1 MLATAA
7 FDHHVLA
14 RLLDFFSDRTAWQR
28 TLWSSGTVLSLNEL
42 LEASDQVAAGVVGQA
57 AMAHYA
63 HCIEIAALRDFGV
76 GDESRRRLLGSLL
89 RTDDRNKTLAAYG
102 LQYKTI
108 EQLIPEVT
116 SEYLKRWSDALT
128 TSPQSAKP
136 ERAARSIA
144 AHLIDC
150 GFHPQFLHKWW
161 TYKAKY
167 EPGTKTLAELLSE
180 ADALASVPPKA
191 YEALLV
197 FEQAPPIDPSKPQP
211 LQWLTNKQVSEW
223 LRGSGFAIAGFR
235 QKGGFLLSGTTR
247 DNYSVVDTATETASR
262 LISRINLGS
271 AHYNR
276 LNIIREVWI
285 KGEPDSL
292 ALPQRRRRVEVHS
305 LQRENQLYD
314 LRDFNVVDAA
324 MELVEPLDSQPPSA
338 AVAGGW
344 AAIEALLTGPGDRDQ
359 RILAGDRMAA
369 LVACSFPRAELTTL
383 SYELEKQG
391 GTIGD
396 ELKGC
401 AANKDRCEALMRE
414 IELGTPLTFPRG
426 SDQAALDRLATLLK
440 NPSRVLREIEA
451 RITESFRRLY
461 RNRNIVLHGGKTDAV
476 GLRACLRISAPLVG
490 AGLDRIAHATYTE
503 GLSPLELAARAR
515 IRLDSLDSAAA
526 VRPIDLLS

>member
-28 TLWSSGTVLSLNEL
+28 TLWSSGTVLNLKEL

-76 GDESRRRLLGSLL
+76 GDDNRRKLLGSLL

-102 LQYKTI
+102 LQYRTI

-128 TSPQSAKP
+128 ASPQSAKP

-180 ADALASVPPKA
+180 ADALASVPPKP
-191 YEALLV
+191 YEALLA

-211 LQWLTNKQVSEW
+211 FQWLTNKQVSEW
-223 LRGSGFAIAGFR
+223 LRGNGFAVAGFR
-235 QKGGFLLSGTTR
+235 QKGGFILSGTTR
-247 DNYSVVDTATETASR
+247 DNYSVVETATETASR

-271 AHYNR
+271 AHY
-276 LNIIREVWI
+276 III
-285 KGEPDSL
+285 NP
-292 ALPQRRRRVEVHS
+292 
-305 LQRENQLYD
+305 N
-314 LRDFNVVDAA
+314 
-324 MELVEPLDSQPPSA
+324 
-338 AVAGGW
+338 
-344 AAIEALLTGPGDRDQ
+344 
-359 RILAGDRMAA
+359 
-369 LVACSFPRAELTTL
+369 
-383 SYELEKQG
+383 
-391 GTIGD
+391 
-396 ELKGC
+396 C
-401 AANKDRCEALMRE
+401 AA
-414 IELGTPLTFPRG
+414 
-426 SDQAALDRLATLLK
+426 
-440 NPSRVLREIEA
+440 
-451 RITESFRRLY
+451 
-461 RNRNIVLHGGKTDAV
+461 
-476 GLRACLRISAPLVG
+476 
-490 AGLDRIAHATYTE
+490 
-503 GLSPLELAARAR
+503 SPQ
-515 IRLDSLDSAAA
+515 
-526 VRPIDLLS
+526 

>member
-7 FDHHVLA
+7 FDEHVFA

-28 TLWSSGTVLSLNEL
+28 TLWSSGTVLSLREL
-42 LEASDQVAAGVVGQA
+42 QEASEQVAAGVVGQA
-57 AMAHYA
+57 ALAHYA
-63 HCIEIAALRDFGV
+63 HCIEMAVLRDFGV
-76 GDESRRRLLGSLL
+76 GDEKRRKLLGSLL
-89 RTDDRNKTLAAYG
+89 RTDDRNRTLAANG
-102 LQYKTI
+102 LQYRTI
-108 EQLIPEVT
+108 EQLVPEIA
-116 SEYLKRWSDALT
+116 SGYLKRWSDTLT
-128 TSPQSAKP
+128 ASPQPAKP

-167 EPGTKTLAELLSE
+167 ETGSKTLADLLNE
-180 ADALASVPPKA
+180 ADVLASAPARP

-211 LQWLTNKQVSEW
+211 AQWLTSRQVSEW
-223 LRGSGFAIAGFR
+223 LRGNGFVVAGLR
-235 QKGGFLLSGTTR
+235 QKGGFLLSGSAR
-247 DNYSVVDTATETASR
+247 DSHSVVEMASETSSR
-262 LISRINLGS
+262 FISRVNLGS

-276 LNIIREVWI
+276 LVVIQEVWI
-285 KGEPDSL
+285 KGEARSFP
-292 ALPQRRRRVEVHS
+292 LPHRRRRVEVHS

-314 LRDFNVVDAA
+314 LRDFSVVDAA
-324 MELVEPLDSQPPSA
+324 MELVEPLDEQPPSA

-369 LVACSFPRAELTTL
+369 VVACSFPRAELTTL

-396 ELKGC
+396 ELNGC
-401 AANKDRCEALMRE
+401 ATNKERCEVLVRE
-414 IELGTPLTFPRG
+414 IGRDTVLNFPRS
-426 SDQAALDRLATLLK
+426 SDQAALDRLTTLLN
-440 NPSRVLREIEA
+440 NPGRVLKDIEA

-461 RNRNIVLHGGKTDAV
+461 RNRNIVLHGGKTDAI

-490 AGLDRIAHATYTE
+490 AGLDRIAHAAYTE

>member
-1 MLATAA
+1 
-7 FDHHVLA
+7 
-14 RLLDFFSDRTAWQR
+14 
-28 TLWSSGTVLSLNEL
+28 
-42 LEASDQVAAGVVGQA
+42 
-57 AMAHYA
+57 
-63 HCIEIAALRDFGV
+63 
-76 GDESRRRLLGSLL
+76 
-89 RTDDRNKTLAAYG
+89 
-102 LQYKTI
+102 
-108 EQLIPEVT
+108 
-116 SEYLKRWSDALT
+116 
-128 TSPQSAKP
+128 
-136 ERAARSIA
+136 
-144 AHLIDC
+144 
-150 GFHPQFLHKWW
+150 
-161 TYKAKY
+161 
-167 EPGTKTLAELLSE
+167 
-180 ADALASVPPKA
+180 
-191 YEALLV
+191 
-197 FEQAPPIDPSKPQP
+197 

-223 LRGSGFAIAGFR
+223 LRGNGFAIAGFR

-247 DNYSVVDTATETASR
+247 DNYSVIETATETASR

-271 AHYNR
+271 THYNR
-276 LNIIREVWI
+276 LSVIQEVWI
-285 KGEPDSL
+285 KGETESL
-292 ALPQRRRRVEVHS
+292 VLPQRRRRVEVHS

-324 MELVEPLDSQPPSA
+324 MELVEPLDAQPPSA

-359 RILAGDRMAA
+359 RILSGDRMAA

-401 AANKDRCEALMRE
+401 AANKDRCEILMRE

-490 AGLDRIAHATYTE
+490 AGLDRIRGGT
-503 GLSPLELAARAR
+503 S
-515 IRLDSLDSAAA
+515 D
-526 VRPIDLLS
+526 

>member
-1 MLATAA
+1 MLAASS
-7 FDHHVLA
+7 FNDHMLA

-28 TLWSSGTVLSLNEL
+28 TLWSSGTALSLKEL
-42 LEASDQVAAGVVGQA
+42 LEASDQVAAGVVGQT
-57 AMAHYA
+57 AMAHFA

-76 GDESRRRLLGSLL
+76 GDEKRRKLLGALL
-89 RTDDRNKTLAAYG
+89 RTDDRNKTLAANG
-102 LQYKTI
+102 LQYRTI
-108 EQLIPEVT
+108 EQLIPEIT
-116 SEYLKRWSDALT
+116 TEYLKRWADALT
-128 TSPQSAKP
+128 ASPQAAKP
-136 ERAARSIA
+136 ERAARAIA

-167 EPGTKTLAELLSE
+167 EEGAKTLAELLNE
-180 ADALASVPPKA
+180 ADTLVSLPAKS
-191 YEALLV
+191 YEAILA
-197 FEQAPPIDPSKPQP
+197 FEQAPPIDASKPQP
-211 LQWLTNKQVSEW
+211 AQWLTNKQVSDW
-223 LRGSGFAIAGFR
+223 LRGNGFAVSGLR
-235 QKGGFLLSGTTR
+235 QKGGFLLSGTAR
-247 DNYSVVDTATETASR
+247 DTYSVVETAAETASR

-276 LNIIREVWI
+276 LSVIQEVWI
-285 KGEPDSL
+285 KGETASL
-292 ALPQRRRRVEVHS
+292 PLPRRRRRVEIHS

-314 LRDFNVVDAA
+314 LRDFSVVDAA
-324 MELVEPLDSQPPSA
+324 MELVEPLDEQPPSA

-391 GTIGD
+391 GAIGD
-396 ELKGC
+396 ELKEC
-401 AANKDRCEALMRE
+401 PTNKDRCEVLVRE
-414 IELGTPLTFPRG
+414 IGTGATLAFPRN
-426 SDQAALDRLATLLK
+426 SDQAALNRLTAMLNNPNPVLK
-440 NPSRVLREIEA
+440 DIEA

-461 RNRNIVLHGGKTDAV
+461 RNRNIVLHGGKTGAIA
-476 GLRACLRISAPLVG
+476 LRACLRICAPLVG

-526 VRPIDLLS
+526 VHPIDLLS

>member
-1 MLATAA
+1 
-7 FDHHVLA
+7 
-14 RLLDFFSDRTAWQR
+14 
-28 TLWSSGTVLSLNEL
+28 LSLKEL
-42 LEASDQVAAGVVGQA
+42 LEASDQVAAGVVGQT

-63 HCIEIAALRDFGV
+63 HGIEIATLRDFGV
-76 GDESRRRLLGSLL
+76 GDESRRKLLGSLL
-89 RTDDRNKTLAAYG
+89 RTDDRNKTLAAKG
-102 LQYKTI
+102 LQYRTI
-108 EQLIPEVT
+108 EQLIPEIT
-116 SEYLKRWSDALT
+116 TEYLKRWSTALT
-128 TSPQSAKP
+128 AAPQSAKP

-144 AHLIDC
+144 SHLIDC
-150 GFHPQFLHKWW
+150 GLHPQFLHKWW

-167 EPGTKTLAELLSE
+167 EQEIRTLAELLSE
-180 ADALASVPPKA
+180 ADALASAPPKS

-197 FEQAPPIDPSKPQP
+197 FEEAPPVDPSKPQP
-211 LQWLTNKQVSEW
+211 AQWLTNKQVSEW
-223 LRGSGFAIAGFR
+223 LRSNGFAVAGLR
-235 QKGGFLLSGTTR
+235 QKGGFLLSGTAR
-247 DNYSVVDTATETASR
+247 DSHSVVATATETASR
-262 LISRINLGS
+262 LTSRVNLGS

-276 LNIIREVWI
+276 LGVIQEVWI
-285 KGEPDSL
+285 KGEPESV

-324 MELVEPLDSQPPSA
+324 LELVEPLDAQPPSA

-391 GTIGD
+391 GTMGD

-401 AANKDRCEALMRE
+401 ATNKDRCEVLVRK
-414 IELGTPLTFPRG
+414 IEHGVPLTFPRS
-426 SDQAALDRLATLLK
+426 SDQAALDRLTTLLK
-440 NPSRVLREIEA
+440 TPSRVLKEIEE

-515 IRLDSLDSAAA
+515 IRLDSLDSAAS

>member
-1 MLATAA
+1 MLATGA
-7 FDHHVLA
+7 FDEHVLA

-76 GDESRRRLLGSLL
+76 GDEKRRKLLGSLL
-89 RTDDRNKTLAAYG
+89 RTDDRNKTLAANG
-102 LQYKTI
+102 LQYKSI
-108 EQLIPEVT
+108 AHLIPEIA
-116 SEYLKRWSDALT
+116 SEYLKRWSDTLT
-128 TSPQSAKP
+128 ASPQSAKP

-144 AHLIDC
+144 AHLLDC

-167 EPGTKTLAELLSE
+167 EPGTKTLAELLRE
-180 ADALASVPPKA
+180 ADALASAPPRA

-197 FEQAPPIDPSKPQP
+197 FEQAPPVDSSKPQP
-211 LQWLTNKQVSEW
+211 AQWLNNKQVSEW
-223 LRGSGFAIAGFR
+223 LRKNGFSVAGLR
-235 QKGGFLLSGTTR
+235 QKGGFLLSGAAR
-247 DNYSVVDTATETASR
+247 DNDSVVETAAETASR

-271 AHYNR
+271 THYNR
-276 LNIIREVWI
+276 LAVLPQVWI
-285 KGEPDSL
+285 RGEMDSL
-292 ALPQRRRRVEVHS
+292 PLPRRRRRVEVHS

-314 LRDFNVVDAA
+314 LRDFSVVDAA
-324 MELVEPLDSQPPSA
+324 MELVEPLDEQPPSA

-391 GTIGD
+391 GPLGD
-396 ELKGC
+396 ELKAC
-401 AANKDRCEALMRE
+401 ATNKDRCEVLVRE
-414 IELGTPLTFPRG
+414 IGRGTPLIFPRG
-426 SDQAALDRLATLLK
+426 SDQAALNRLTTLLN
-440 NPSRVLREIEA
+440 NPDRVLKEIEA

-476 GLRACLRISAPLVG
+476 GLRACLRIAAPLVG
-490 AGLDRIAHATYTE
+490 AGLDRIAHAAYTE

-526 VRPIDLLS
+526 VRPIELLS

>member
-1 MLATAA
+1 
-7 FDHHVLA
+7 
-14 RLLDFFSDRTAWQR
+14 LDRPQWP
-28 TLWSSGTVLSLNEL
+28 
-42 LEASDQVAAGVVGQA
+42 
-57 AMAHYA
+57 HYA
-63 HCIEIAALRDFGV
+63 HCIEISALRDFGL
-76 GDESRRRLLGSLL
+76 GDEKRRKLLASFL
-89 RTDDRNKTLAAYG
+89 RTDDRNRTLAAGG

-108 EQLIPEVT
+108 EQLIPELNAG
-116 SEYLKRWSDALT
+116 YLSRWAAAAT
-128 TSPQSAKP
+128 AAPQPTKP

-144 AHLIDC
+144 SHFIDC
-150 GFHPQFLHKWW
+150 GLHPQFLHKWW

-167 EPGTKTLAELLSE
+167 EPGAKTLAELLDE
-180 ADALASVPPKA
+180 ADALVSVPPKP

-197 FEQAPPIDPSKPQP
+197 FEQAPPIDSSKPQP
-211 LQWLTNKQVSEW
+211 AQWLTNKQVSAW
-223 LRGSGFAIAGFR
+223 LKANGFTAAGIR
-235 QKGGFLLSGTTR
+235 QKGGFILSGTTR
-247 DNYSVVDTATETASR
+247 DIHSVVEIAAETASR

-276 LNIIREVWI
+276 LTVLQQVWI
-285 KGEPDSL
+285 KGESEPRV
-292 ALPQRRRRVEVHS
+292 LPQRRRRVEVHS

-324 MELVEPLDSQPPSA
+324 MELVEPLDAQPPSA

-383 SYELEKQG
+383 SYEMEKQG
-391 GTIGD
+391 GPVGD

-401 AANKDRCEALMRE
+401 AANKDRCEILMRE
-414 IELGTPLTFPRG
+414 IDRGTPLAFPRG
-426 SDQAALDRLATLLK
+426 SDMAALDRLTTLLN
-440 NPSRVLREIEA
+440 NPGRVLKEIEA

-503 GLSPLELAARAR
+503 GLNPIELAARAR

>member
-7 FDHHVLA
+7 FDQHVLA

-28 TLWSSGTVLSLNEL
+28 TLWSSGTVLSLREL
-42 LEASDQVAAGVVGQA
+42 LEASDQVTAGVVGQA
-57 AMAHYA
+57 AMVHYA
-63 HCIEIAALRDFGV
+63 HCIEMAVLRDFGV
-76 GDESRRRLLGSLL
+76 GDEKRRKLLGSLL
-89 RTDDRNKTLAAYG
+89 RTDDRNRTLAAKG

-108 EQLIPEVT
+108 EQFIPEIA
-116 SEYLKRWSDALT
+116 SEYLKRWSDMLAA
-128 TSPQSAKP
+128 SPQSTKP

-144 AHLIDC
+144 AHLLDC
-150 GFHPQFLHKWW
+150 GFHPRFLHKWW

-167 EPGTKTLAELLSE
+167 ETGTKTIADLLNE
-180 ADALASVPPKA
+180 ADAIASLPPRP

-197 FEQAPPIDPSKPQP
+197 FEQAPPIDRSKPQP
-211 LQWLTNKQVSEW
+211 AQWVTSRQVSEW
-223 LRGSGFAIAGFR
+223 LRGNSFSVAGLR
-235 QKGGFLLSGTTR
+235 QKGGFLLSGSAR
-247 DNYSVVDTATETASR
+247 DIHSVIETAAETASR

-271 AHYNR
+271 THYNR
-276 LNIIREVWI
+276 LVVIQEVWI
-285 KGEPDSL
+285 KGEAESFP
-292 ALPQRRRRVEVHS
+292 LPHRRRRVEVHS

-314 LRDFNVVDAA
+314 LRDFSVVDAA
-324 MELVEPLDSQPPSA
+324 MELVEPLDEQPPSA

-383 SYELEKQG
+383 SHELEKQG
-391 GTIGD
+391 GTMGD
-396 ELKGC
+396 ELKRC
-401 AANKDRCEALMRE
+401 ATNKDRCEVLVRE
-414 IELGTPLTFPRG
+414 IGRGTLLKFPRS
-426 SDQAALDRLATLLK
+426 SDQAALDRLTALL
-440 NPSRVLREIEA
+440 NSPGRVLKDIEA
-451 RITESFRRLY
+451 PIAESFRRLY

-476 GLRACLRISAPLVG
+476 GLRACLRVSAPLVG
-490 AGLDRIAHATYTE
+490 AGLDRIAHAAYTE